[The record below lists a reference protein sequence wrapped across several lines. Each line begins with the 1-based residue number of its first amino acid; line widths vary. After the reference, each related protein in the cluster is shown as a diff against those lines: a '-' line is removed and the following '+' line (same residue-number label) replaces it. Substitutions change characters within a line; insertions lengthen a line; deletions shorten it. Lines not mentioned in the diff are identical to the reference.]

1 MKKAEPE
8 MRPEYDFSGGKRG
21 RYAKRYSA
29 GTNLVLLD
37 PDVAKSFPDSE
48 SVNAALRILAK
59 AAETRRAGG
68 RSKKTVR

>member
-1 MKKAEPE
+1 MKRSEPE
-8 MRPEYDFSGGKRG
+8 MRPEYDFTGGTRG

-48 SVNAALRILAK
+48 SVNAALRILVK
-59 AAETRRAGG
+59 AAELRRAGSRG
-68 RSKKTVR
+68 KKIAR